1 MKRQFS
7 PSLRLGLLL
16 CAGLSVRTGWGQ
28 ANPYRGLWVG
38 SVSLNAV
45 NEVAVPLDE
54 RNVPIAPNPQVP
66 TATHDEANLRLL
78 IHVNGAGQAFLLKD
92 VAILNRVAATPEN
105 ALNLQDETDLALVT
119 DPRVYTTFPPQP
131 AKRMAA
137 AAFDFGDAQATRALD
152 AVLED
157 AVQRAAALAMQAPLA
172 ANSQVA
178 RAIFVQVHIPVVRP
192 EVQLVADRADA
203 AESFRQF
210 LSTFTSTKL
219 DNIAGSPTHAD
230 VTSLRSQAT
239 ALRDQS
245 FYRDSRGLDMID
257 AVVAYSS
264 ANQGLSLANRKTGIY
279 NVASGYADT
288 QNLYQRFVS
297 GQGFGEMIRAAAERA
312 AQVATNATT
321 GASAALIEAALRALP
336 ATTAAQTAALNAK
349 VAQYNDTRSRSAIDQ
364 VLAAMAASA
373 FTNRTQNAK
382 TVQSAADSAA
392 RTALATL
399 VARYPLPPQ
408 TPTVD
413 YNDWV
418 QSAAYDG
425 TVAKVVQAALEGAA
439 KEKADNPLFNQNSVT
454 GAARVAA
461 ATAVATEYAQA
472 ARALRTELFL
482 AGAFGPGSG
491 DSRLVSAG
499 VPPSSLGPAGLAGT
513 ILLPANHPTNPF
525 RHRRHPDHTTGF
537 DIERRI
543 RLDFD
548 GATTNVLGKASF
560 GVDQI
565 VGTYREEVFGLH
577 KPLGPQPETAP
588 IGLRTEGRFELN
600 RISRI
605 DTLNTR

>member
-7 PSLRLGLLL
+7 PSLRFALLL

-38 SVSLNAV
+38 SVSLRAV

-54 RNVPIAPNPQVP
+54 RNVPIAPIPQVP
-66 TATHDEANLRLL
+66 TPTHDEANLRILL
-78 IHVNGAGQAFLLKD
+78 HVNGAGQAFLLKD
-92 VAILNRVAATPEN
+92 VAILNRVAPTPEN
-105 ALNLQDETDLALVT
+105 ALNLQDEADLALVT

-131 AKRMAA
+131 ARRLAA

-152 AVLED
+152 AVLEQ
-157 AVQRAAALAMQAPLA
+157 AVQRAVALALPFSFPP
-172 ANSQVA
+172 NNQVA
-178 RAIFVQVHIPVVRP
+178 RVLFVQSNLPTVRP
-192 EVQLVADRADA
+192 LVQQVADRADV

-210 LSTFTSTKL
+210 LSAFTSTKL
-219 DNIAGSPTHAD
+219 DAIAGTPAAPE
-230 VTSLRSQAT
+230 VTEMRVLANN
-239 ALRDQS
+239 LRDQS
-245 FYRDSRGLDMID
+245 FYQDTRGVDMLA
-257 AVVAYSS
+257 AVVAYSA
-264 ANQGLSLANRKTGIY
+264 ANQGLSLADRKAGMY

-297 GQGFGEMIRAAAERA
+297 GQVFGEMIRAAAERA

-321 GASAALIEAALRALP
+321 GASAAAIEASLRALP
-336 ATTAAQTAALNAK
+336 TTTTAQTDALNAK
-349 VAQYNDTRSRSAIDQ
+349 VAQYNDTRSRSAVDQ
-364 VLAAMAASA
+364 VLAAMASA
-373 FTNRTQNAK
+373 AFANRTQNAK

-392 RTALATL
+392 RTALVTL

-413 YNDWV
+413 YNEWV

-439 KEKADNPLFNQNSVT
+439 REKADNPLFNQNSVT

-461 ATAVATEYAQA
+461 ANAVSTEYAQA

-482 AGAFGPGSG
+482 AGTFGPGSG
-491 DSRLVSAG
+491 DPRLVSAG
-499 VPPSSLGPAGLAGT
+499 TPHASLGPAGLTGT

-537 DIERRI
+537 DIERRL

-548 GATTNVLGKASF
+548 GATTNVLAKASF

-565 VGTYREEVFGLH
+565 VGTYREELFGLH
-577 KPLGPQPETAP
+577 KPLGPQPDTAP
-588 IGLRTEGRFELN
+588 VGLRTEGRFELN